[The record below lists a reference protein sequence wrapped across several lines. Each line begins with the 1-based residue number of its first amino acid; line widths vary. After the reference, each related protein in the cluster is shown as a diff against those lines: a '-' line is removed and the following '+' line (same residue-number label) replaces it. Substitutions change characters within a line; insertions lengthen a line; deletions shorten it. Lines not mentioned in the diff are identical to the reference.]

1 MVNEM
6 EEYVN
11 LSSLRI
17 GESGIIA
24 LEQQNEKNPDDSMS
38 LRLLDLGFC
47 DGEKVRCVMESLSQR
62 GPKAYLIKGSV
73 IVLRASDSAKIMVM
87 LASEKETAAITRR
100 AYEN

>member
-1 MVNEM
+1 M

-11 LSSLRI
+11 LCFLRE

-24 LEQQNEKNPDDSMS
+24 SGPQNEKNPDDGMAM
-38 LRLLDLGFC
+38 RLLDLGFC
-47 DGEKVRCVMESLSQR
+47 EGEKVRCVMESLSHR

-73 IVLRASDSAKIMVM
+73 IVLRASDSAKIRVIP
-87 LASEKETAAITRR
+87 ASEKEAAAITRR